1 MSVLFEDFDF
11 RRAQTFVEAED
22 GEEGIADDCD
32 ESEGSGEGK
41 SEEGDDLYIIPM
53 TNIKFDDDDE

>member
-22 GEEGIADDCD
+22 GEEG
-32 ESEGSGEGK
+32 K

>member
-1 MSVLFEDFDF
+1 MSVLFEDF
-11 RRAQTFVEAED
+11 VEGED
-22 GEEGIADDCD
+22 GEEDIADDGD

>member
-22 GEEGIADDCD
+22 GEEGIAD
-32 ESEGSGEGK
+32 ESSPHDAQ
-41 SEEGDDLYIIPM
+41 EGDDLYIIPM
-53 TNIKFDDDDE
+53 TNIKFDDE

>member
-22 GEEGIADDCD
+22 GEEGIAD
-32 ESEGSGEGK
+32 ESSPHDAQK
-41 SEEGDDLYIIPM
+41 GDDLYIIPM
-53 TNIKFDDDDE
+53 TNIKFDDDDDE

>member
-22 GEEGIADDCD
+22 GEEGIAD
-32 ESEGSGEGK
+32 ESSPHDAQK
-41 SEEGDDLYIIPM
+41 GDDLYIIPM